1 MIKNLQSAIINQQPT
16 IDSQKSMINSQES
29 TIRNN
34 VEDVDAGLDEPLE
47 DVSVTGDVLAL
58 AIFFPSFDWGGR
70 QQKKYRKNR
79 KNPRHPEDWKWMTFL
94 SNTDKEKDTNFPISK
109 AFPAFGPPLPVLAY
123 IDERTKRLRQT
134 PVETPSLASLFES
147 RETQLIEL
155 WLFEQCSSSFSQSSL
170 KRWFWTLSFSFYIV
184 PTQI

>member
-79 KNPRHPEDWKWMTFL
+79 KNPRHPEDWK
-94 SNTDKEKDTNFPISK
+94 
-109 AFPAFGPPLPVLAY
+109 
-123 IDERTKRLRQT
+123 
-134 PVETPSLASLFES
+134 
-147 RETQLIEL
+147 
-155 WLFEQCSSSFSQSSL
+155 
-170 KRWFWTLSFSFYIV
+170 
-184 PTQI
+184 